1 MDISLDSYKLIKLK
15 KENKIDLDFVKE
27 LFKDEDVLLYLGH
40 LENDF
45 KNVYIVSDYDGN
57 YIGYLSMSN
66 VIVNMKNLTSVT
78 LYYAIDKKYRGMGYG
93 TLLLNEVSDYLLER
107 VDMLVMMI
115 DINNKSSLKVAEK
128 ASFIEELVSDEEI
141 ICTKYSVKRRKQK

>member
-57 YIGYLSMSN
+57 YIGYVSLSE